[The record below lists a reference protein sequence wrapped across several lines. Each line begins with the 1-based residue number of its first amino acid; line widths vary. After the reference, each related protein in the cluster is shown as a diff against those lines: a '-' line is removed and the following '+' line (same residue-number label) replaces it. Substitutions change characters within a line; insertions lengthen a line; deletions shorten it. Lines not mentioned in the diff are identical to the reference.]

1 MKWLYSIL
9 CVIGTILP
17 LSQFGPWLLE
27 HGLAV
32 PLLIHQ
38 AFATPVSGFAWMD
51 VLVSAVV
58 VLIFVVVE
66 GRRLRM
72 RLLWLPFL
80 AMFTVGVSLALP
92 LFLLMRE
99 FALEKEP
106 QLQHPE

>member
-9 CVIGTILP
+9 CVIGTVLP
-17 LSQFGPWLLE
+17 LSKFGPWLFE

-38 AFATPVSGFAWMD
+38 AFATPIAAFAWLD

-72 RLLWLPFL
+72 RFLWLPFL

-99 FALEKEP
+99 FALQRQARP
-106 QLQHPE
+106 QHPG